1 YLSSPADA
9 IDYFAILPLS
19 NKINDPKTEYLSD
32 GISET
37 LINSLTQLRQLR
49 VIARTTA
56 FRYKG
61 KEIDPRQVG
70 RELNVRAVM
79 TGRVREMGDTLHI
92 KGDLVDVMSGGQLW
106 GQGFEWKLSEDI

>member
-1 YLSSPADA
+1 MP
-9 IDYFAILPLS
+9 FANTS
-19 NKINDPKTEYLSD
+19 NDPNTEYLSD

-61 KEIDPRQVG
+61 KEIDPRQADAATVLTNLEAALAIA
-70 RELNVRAVM
+70 R
-79 TGRVREMGDTLHI
+79 DQ
-92 KGDLVDVMSGGQLW
+92 QL
-106 GQGFEWKLSEDI
+106 GLLEVQCLCLIGAAASKASDNGHAAAARPG